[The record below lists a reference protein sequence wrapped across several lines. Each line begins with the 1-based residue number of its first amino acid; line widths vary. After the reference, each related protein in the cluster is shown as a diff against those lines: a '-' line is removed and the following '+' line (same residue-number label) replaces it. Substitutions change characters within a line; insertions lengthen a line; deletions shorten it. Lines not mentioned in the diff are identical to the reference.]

1 MAGVHSVLAFQCEI
15 CWIRNLESRDLD
27 PITDRNY
34 ISCIRRANL
43 DAINGRAQGT
53 IKNHV
58 DQMKA
63 TEIRCREINR
73 TPDFPQRGPFP
84 VSDPVGMGCAVD
96 MLYRSLT
103 AKGRI
108 NQHIQFETMRKGRS
122 TQTLLWASSPKGTME
137 GSTFSG
143 NASRIRFT
151 TCPTQSRWF
160 GDFLTGARDRM
171 GYETK
176 NQKAVPISA
185 IIRQIEMIEADIDN
199 AETQDQAHFL
209 VKVATLIT
217 ILTSASLRGHEGFY
231 LDIAATQKHLSSGKN
246 GTIPGKA
253 LTTKLM
259 TEKEARNLPQVCV
272 CLLGKFKGETG
283 ERYHSIIVANE
294 STSGLRPRF
303 WLEKLMEVCHDEGRT
318 SGYAFN
324 NSDGSR
330 PSPTE
335 YNATVRQYFQAIQE
349 EEDDLLDPNIDV
361 VRFGISRTYR
371 KSAESM
377 ARAAGIPKDQV
388 ETMNR
393 WRKIERAKGKMPQF
407 DMADH
412 YADAKQ
418 LGTLTWR
425 YSYAL

>member
-1 MAGVHSVLAFQCEI
+1 M
-15 CWIRNLESRDLD
+15 
-27 PITDRNY
+27 
-34 ISCIRRANL
+34 
-43 DAINGRAQGT
+43 
-53 IKNHV
+53 
-58 DQMKA
+58 
-63 TEIRCREINR
+63 
-73 TPDFPQRGPFP
+73 
-84 VSDPVGMGCAVD
+84 
-96 MLYRSLT
+96 

-108 NQHIQFETMRKGRS
+108 TDHIQFNTMRKGRS
-122 TQTLLWASSPKGTME
+122 TQTLLWSSSPTGTLE
-137 GSTFSG
+137 GATFSG

-151 TCPTQSRWF
+151 TCPTQSTWF
-160 GDFLTGARDRM
+160 GDFLLGAQDRM

-185 IIRQIEMIEADIDN
+185 IVRQVEMIEDDIDN
-199 AETQDQAHFL
+199 AESQEQAHFL
-209 VKVATLIT
+209 VKLAALIT
-217 ILTSASLRGHEGFY
+217 ILTTASLRGHEGFY
-231 LDIAATQKHLSSGKN
+231 LDIAATRKHINEGRD
-246 GTIPGKA
+246 GVTPGKA
-253 LTTKLM
+253 LTTKLL
-259 TEKEARNLPQVCV
+259 TEKEARNLPQVCI

-294 STSGLRPRF
+294 SSSGLRPRF
-303 WLEKLMEVCHDEGRT
+303 WLERLLEVCSDEGRL

-324 NSDGSR
+324 NANGSR

-335 YNATVRQYFQAIQE
+335 YNANIRQYFKAIQE
-349 EEDDLLDPNIDV
+349 EEEGLVDPNIDTI
-361 VRFGISRTYR
+361 RFGISRTYR
-371 KSAESM
+371 KSSESM

-418 LGTLTWR
+418 LSTLTWR

>member
-1 MAGVHSVLAFQCEI
+1 
-15 CWIRNLESRDLD
+15 
-27 PITDRNY
+27 
-34 ISCIRRANL
+34 
-43 DAINGRAQGT
+43 
-53 IKNHV
+53 
-58 DQMKA
+58 
-63 TEIRCREINR
+63 
-73 TPDFPQRGPFP
+73 
-84 VSDPVGMGCAVD
+84 
-96 MLYRSLT
+96 
-103 AKGRI
+103 
-108 NQHIQFETMRKGRS
+108 
-122 TQTLLWASSPKGTME
+122 
-137 GSTFSG
+137 
-143 NASRIRFT
+143 
-151 TCPTQSRWF
+151 
-160 GDFLTGARDRM
+160 M

-185 IIRQIEMIEADIDN
+185 IIRQIEMIAADIDN

-217 ILTSASLRGHEGFY
+217 ILTAASLRGHEGFY
-231 LDIAATQKHLSSGKN
+231 LDIAATQKHLQTGKN

-294 STSGLRPRF
+294 STSGLSPRF
-303 WLEKLMEVCHDEGRT
+303 WLEKLMEVCHDEGIT

-335 YNATVRQYFQAIQE
+335 YNAIVRQYFQAIQE
-349 EEDDLLDPNIDV
+349 EEDDLIDPNIDV
-361 VRFGISRTYR
+361 IRFGISRTYR